1 MCVCVVWLCCVCG
14 AGGVRCV
21 CGVDGVHDGDAGGV
35 CVWCLWVCVCVW
47 SDIAQLL
54 ECQTCG
60 RKVAGR
66 FHAGSAVEFP
76 SPVLR

>member
-35 CVWCLWVCVCVW
+35 CVWCLWVCVGVCV
-47 SDIAQLL
+47 
-54 ECQTCG
+54 C
-60 RKVAGR
+60 V
-66 FHAGSAVEFP
+66 V
-76 SPVLR
+76 